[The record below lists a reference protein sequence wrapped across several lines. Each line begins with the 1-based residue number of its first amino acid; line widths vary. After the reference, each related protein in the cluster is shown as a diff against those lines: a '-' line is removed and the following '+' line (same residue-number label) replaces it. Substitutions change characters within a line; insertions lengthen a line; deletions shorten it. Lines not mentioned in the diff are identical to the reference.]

1 MAATSKA
8 VKLTLKKVPNPMTVF
23 PNGLTYRK
31 DALTRTN
38 YFAIKVENA
47 KGKVTYKA
55 SSKAKKAGMADGDKS
70 RNLQDAAG
78 KKGAARRAAVLC
90 GISRGIFISC
100 LKYPSEYYIIIS
112 TGTPIT
118 TDEKENVIMK
128 KLVVLMLAL
137 ILAFSCVSALADN
150 VKMDRLTF
158 QFVPSKDADV
168 IITGTAN
175 LPELVKA
182 EMAKLGY
189 DIGEVDISVGT
200 SYEATGEAMSAGTI
214 DVGWLPGGTY
224 AIYSQNKEVDVI
236 LTATRAGLSND
247 SENPADW
254 NGDANKTLPTDEQ
267 VTFYRAL
274 IYAAP
279 SEKGKALAAK
289 VNAGEQLTWDEL
301 NDCVWAVANTSSSAG
316 YIYPTMWLMDHYD
329 GKKIS
334 DLSSVITLGYADS
347 FAQAASEQVDI
358 VCCYADGRRDYET
371 AWNLPVD
378 QQDETGKQGMGRED
392 VIWNELNVIG
402 VTPGIYN
409 DTVAITT
416 AKPEINNPEFI
427 AALQQALIN
436 IINTEEGKAI
446 FSVYSHT
453 GYAIAQDSD
462 YDGARQALTVV
473 K

>member
-1 MAATSKA
+1 
-8 VKLTLKKVPNPMTVF
+8 
-23 PNGLTYRK
+23 
-31 DALTRTN
+31 
-38 YFAIKVENA
+38 
-47 KGKVTYKA
+47 
-55 SSKAKKAGMADGDKS
+55 
-70 RNLQDAAG
+70 
-78 KKGAARRAAVLC
+78 
-90 GISRGIFISC
+90 
-100 LKYPSEYYIIIS
+100 
-112 TGTPIT
+112 
-118 TDEKENVIMK
+118 MK
-128 KLVVLMLAL
+128 KLAVLVLAL
-137 ILAFSCVSALADN
+137 ILAFSAVSTLADN
-150 VKMDRLTF
+150 VKMDKLTF

-168 IITGTAN
+168 IITGTKN
-175 LPELVKA
+175 LPELVQA
-182 EMAKLGY
+182 EMATLGY
-189 DIGEVDISVGT
+189 DIGEVEISVGT

-224 AIYSQNKEVDVI
+224 AIYSQNGEVAVI

-254 NGDANKTLPTDEQ
+254 NGEANKTLPTDEQ
-267 VTFYRAL
+267 VTFYRSL

-279 SEKGKALAAK
+279 TEKGKALAAK
-289 VNAGEQLTWDEL
+289 ANAGEEITWDDL
-301 NDCVWAVANTSSSAG
+301 NDCTWAVGNTSSSAG
-316 YIYPTMWLMDHYD
+316 YIYPTMWLMENYD

-334 DLSSVITLGYADS
+334 DLSSVITLGYADA

-358 VCCYADGRRDYET
+358 ICCYADGRRDYET

-378 QQDETGKQGMGRED
+378 EQDPTGKQGMGRED
-392 VIWNELNVIG
+392 SIWNELNVIG

-436 IINTEEGKAI
+436 IINSDEGKEI

-453 GYAIAQDSD
+453 GYAIAKDSD
-462 YDGARQALTVV
+462 YDGARAALSVV